1 MLHLIRLNNVLA
13 VSGMVTRKDH
23 WIWGRGEN
31 RECVVLSYLDSWEKM
46 YAESLVFIMAILSRT
61 GFVEF

>member
-13 VSGMVTRKDH
+13 VSRMVTGKDY
-23 WIWGRGEN
+23 WVWGSEN
-31 RECVVLSYLDSWEKM
+31 RECVVLNFLDSWEKM
-46 YAESLVFIMAILSRT
+46 YAESLVFIMAMLGGT